1 MSLRKILPAALIALT
16 PVMASSAFAASLTVG
31 FSQIGSESGWRAAE
45 TSVSKTEAQKRN
57 ITLKIADAQ
66 QKQENQIKAIRSFV
80 AQGVDAIFLAPV
92 VATGWDAVLNEA
104 KDAKIPVILLDRDIE
119 TANKAL
125 YLTAVTSDSVHE
137 GVVAGEWLAKNVGS
151 KPCSVVELQG
161 TVGASVATNRKKG
174 FDDAI
179 AKHSN
184 IKMIRS
190 QTGDFTRAKGK
201 EVTESFLKAE
211 NGGKNIC
218 ALYAHNDDMAV
229 GAIQAIK
236 EAGLKPGKD
245 ILVVSIDAVPDIFK
259 AFMAGEANATVEL
272 TPNMAGPAF
281 DALIAFKDKGT
292 VPPKWIQTESK
303 LYTPTDEPQKIYDS
317 KKGFDDAIAKHSNI
331 KMIRSQTGDFTR
343 AKGKEVTESFL
354 KAENSRAASRAVGK
368 YRLWVRVRKILALCS
383 KSWA

>member
-1 MSLRKILPAALIALT
+1 MPLKNFLLATVVALVPLMT
-16 PVMASSAFAASLTVG
+16 SAFAADNLTVG

-45 TSVSKTEAQKRN
+45 TSVSKSEAKKRD

-66 QKQENQIKAIRSFV
+66 QRQENQIKAIRSFI

-92 VATGWDAVLNEA
+92 VASGWDAVLGEA
-104 KDAKIPVILLDRDIE
+104 QEAKIPVILLDRDID
-119 TANKAL
+119 TVDKSL

-137 GVVAGEWLAKNVGS
+137 GSVAGEWLAHTVGD
-151 KPCSVVELQG
+151 KPCNVVELQG

-184 IKMIRS
+184 IKVIRS
-190 QTGDFTRAKGK
+190 QTGDFTRARGK
-201 EVTESFLKAE
+201 EVAESFLKAE

-245 ILVVSIDAVPDIFK
+245 ILVVSIDAVPDIFR

-281 DALIAFKDKGT
+281 DALIAFKKGT
-292 VPPKWIQTESK
+292 VPPKWIQTESR
-303 LYTPTDEPQKIYDS
+303 LYTPADDPKKIYDS
-317 KKGFDDAIAKHSNI
+317 KKDLG
-331 KMIRSQTGDFTR
+331 
-343 AKGKEVTESFL
+343 
-354 KAENSRAASRAVGK
+354 
-368 YRLWVRVRKILALCS
+368 Y
-383 KSWA
+383 

>member
-1 MSLRKILPAALIALT
+1 MTLSKSLVAALAALT
-16 PVMASSAFAASLTVG
+16 PFVATSAIAASLTVG

-45 TSVSKTEAQKRN
+45 TSVSKSEAQKRN

-119 TANKAL
+119 TANKSL
-125 YLTAVTSDSVHE
+125 YLTAVTSDSVDE

-151 KPCSVVELQG
+151 KPCNVVELQG

-174 FDDAI
+174 FDEAI

-218 ALYAHNDDMAV
+218 ALYSHNDDMAV

-259 AFMAGEANATVEL
+259 AFMSGEANATVEL

-281 DALIAFKDKGT
+281 DALIAFKEKAT
-292 VPPKWIQTESK
+292 VPPKWIQTDSK
-303 LYTPTDEPQKIYDS
+303 LYTPTDDPQKIYDS
-317 KKGFDDAIAKHSNI
+317 KKGL
-331 KMIRSQTGDFTR
+331 G
-343 AKGKEVTESFL
+343 
-354 KAENSRAASRAVGK
+354 
-368 YRLWVRVRKILALCS
+368 Y
-383 KSWA
+383 